1 MYLSREKMMIRH
13 PLRLALTGAA
23 GAALVL
29 GCAASAALQ
38 RPRPAG
44 LTTAQLNAL
53 QAAIAAPSRT
63 PANVARDRYRHPRE
77 TLAFFGV
84 RPGDTVVE
92 IWPGGGWY
100 TEILAPYLLAGG
112 GTYYAASMGAN
123 GNAAVSRLIA
133 ANGPLYGGV
142 RLAAFPAWEPAEA
155 RVPDGSA
162 DIVLTFRNVH
172 NWQMGY
178 QRENRPYSAD
188 AFRQMFAMLRPGG
201 TLGIVDHRLPE
212 NADAARERTSGYVK
226 VSTVR
231 RLAEEAGF
239 RFVAASQINA
249 NPRDTADWPDGVW
262 TLPPRLRLGAQDRER
277 YLAIGESDR
286 MTLRFVKPR

>member
-1 MYLSREKMMIRH
+1 MIRH
-13 PLRLALTGAA
+13 PLRAALAGAA
-23 GAALVL
+23 GATLVL
-29 GCAASAALQ
+29 ACAAGAAVQ
-38 RPRPAG
+38 RRPAG
-44 LTTAQLNAL
+44 LDTHQLNAL

-84 RPGDTVVE
+84 RPSDTVVE

-100 TEILAPYLLAGG
+100 TEILAPYLLGGG
-112 GTYYAASMGAN
+112 GTYHAASMGAN
-123 GNAAVSRLIA
+123 GNDGVRRLIA
-133 ANGPLYGGV
+133 ANARLYGGI
-142 RLAAFPAWEPAEA
+142 RLAAFPAWDAAET

-162 DIVLTFRNVH
+162 DVVLTFRNVH

-178 QRENRPYSAD
+178 QRDSRPYSAE
-188 AFRQMFAMLRPGG
+188 AFRQIYAMLRPGG
-201 TLGIVDHRLPE
+201 TLGVVDHRLPE
-212 NADAARERTSGYVK
+212 SADAARERTSGYVK

-231 RLAEEAGF
+231 RLAEAAGF
-239 RFVAASQINA
+239 RLVASSEINA
-249 NPRDTADWPDGVW
+249 NPRDSADWPEGVW
-262 TLPPRLRLGAQDRER
+262 TLPPRLRLGDRDRAR